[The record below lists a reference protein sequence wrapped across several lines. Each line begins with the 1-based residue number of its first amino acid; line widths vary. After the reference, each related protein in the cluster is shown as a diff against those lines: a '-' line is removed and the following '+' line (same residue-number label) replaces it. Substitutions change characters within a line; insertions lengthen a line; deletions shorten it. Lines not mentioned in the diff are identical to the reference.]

1 MTTTTKKD
9 GFTLVELAIVI
20 VIIGFLVAGIAAG
33 SNMIRQ
39 AELRSLVTDLQ
50 AYQTAYNNFLGR
62 YNAVAGDFGSASS
75 FWSNCATTTNG
86 NCDGDG
92 DGVIEHGT
100 TAATNEPLHAWRHL
114 ALAGMISAGIEQMA
128 ATNDGTMTI
137 GTQAPSSKKSGV
149 GFMMAGGN
157 TNIAAGGTG
166 AITSPF
172 GASTNA
178 VYMGRG
184 GIATNA
190 LIAGALTAEEAFN
203 IDQKLDDGLVTG
215 GNFAG
220 ATTGVIRSVDGS
232 GATLGDCATGT
243 NYDIDNTNSACVTG
257 LALN

>member
-62 YNAVAGDFGSASS
+62 YNAVAGDFNTASS
-75 FWSNCATTTNG
+75 FWSNCATTTNTDC
-86 NCDGDG
+86 NGDG

-100 TAATNEPLHAWRHL
+100 STATNEPMHAWRHL
-114 ALAGMISAGIEQMA
+114 ALAGMISAGIQELA
-128 ATNDGTMTI
+128 VGNTGTLTI
-137 GTQAPSSKKSGV
+137 GTEAPASKKSGV
-149 GFMMAGGN
+149 GFMMAGGGA
-157 TNIAAGGTG
+157 NIAAGATNP
-166 AITSPF
+166 IVSPF
-172 GASTNA
+172 GTSTNA

-184 GIATNA
+184 GVATNA

>member
-1 MTTTTKKD
+1 MITTTKKD

-62 YNAVAGDFGSASS
+62 YNAVAGDFNTASS
-75 FWSNCATTTNG
+75 FWSNCATTTNTDC
-86 NCDGDG
+86 NGDG

-100 TAATNEPLHAWRHL
+100 STATNEPMHAWRHL
-114 ALAGMISAGIEQMA
+114 ALAGMISAGIQELA
-128 ATNDGTMTI
+128 VGNTGTLTI
-137 GTQAPSSKKSGV
+137 GTEAPASKKSGV
-149 GFMMAGGN
+149 GFMMAGGGA
-157 TNIAAGGTG
+157 NIAAGATNP
-166 AITSPF
+166 IVSPF
-172 GASTNA
+172 GTSTNA

-184 GIATNA
+184 GVATNA